1 MHQNRGKSR
10 HFPREWGRCPDM
22 NEKSSNEKRLAALG
36 SRGRGPPRSGGRAW
50 SFRLLDF
57 HRHSAGGNNKCG
69 ERGLWNRCPDK
80 PRWRESF
87 RKKADLIST
96 FTMSS
101 TLPKCIALIV
111 KRIHF
116 GDLLDCPLFATKPP
130 FHPRSSR
137 CSFSKCLYTKYF
149 PKHAL
154 LDLPRSLMTRGKVY
168 RNRRKSRHFPRRWKR
183 QVRREG
189 SVEQVARQARGESV
203 PKSWEI
209 PALSG
214 GKTTMACGSLVAGG
228 VCGGGGFGK
237 SCYI

>member
-1 MHQNRGKSR
+1 MPVKPVARPAMGK
-10 HFPREWGRCPDM
+10 M
-22 NEKSSNEKRLAALG
+22 
-36 SRGRGPPRSGGRAW
+36 
-50 SFRLLDF
+50 
-57 HRHSAGGNNKCG
+57 
-69 ERGLWNRCPDK
+69 
-80 PRWRESF
+80 SF

-154 LDLPRSLMTRGKVY
+154 LDLPRSLMTRGKVH
-168 RNRRKSRHFPRRWKR
+168 RFRGNSRHFP
-183 QVRREG
+183 
-189 SVEQVARQARGESV
+189 
-203 PKSWEI
+203 
-209 PALSG
+209 G
-214 GKTTMACGSLVAGG
+214 GKLLWHAGVLLQVG
-228 VCGGGGFGK
+228 YVGAVVSGK
-237 SCYI
+237 VVIFEN